1 MFREEESFMTR
12 DMTTGSPL
20 ARILAFCAPLLVGN
34 LFQQFYN
41 LADSIIVGRL
51 LGVNA
56 FAAVGSTGALNFLVL
71 GFALGICS
79 GFAIPI
85 AQSFGAGDEE
95 AVRSR
100 TGQLVWLGLIFS
112 LGLTVLTFFTTDD
125 ILRLINTPAEI
136 YDDAYTYI
144 FIVFMGAG
152 ATILYNLSSSI
163 LRALGDSRT
172 PLLFLIAAVIV
183 NVVLDILFMATC
195 GMGVEGAALATVIS
209 QAASG
214 LACLLYIHA
223 RVPAL
228 HLSGSHLRPSL
239 RRMGYIASIG
249 VPMGLQFSI
258 TAVGS
263 IILQG
268 AVNSL
273 GAGAVAAVSAGS
285 RVHNIMAAPMETAGI
300 TMATYCGQN
309 LGAGKPDRIRKG
321 VMAITWVTIGYALL
335 AFGVN
340 YFAGTSI
347 ACLFMDASETAILA
361 QVHRYLTINGAAYPL
376 LVLIFIFRNSLQGM
390 GYSSSAM
397 FAGLAELIA
406 RSIVAFGFVG
416 RFAFG
421 AVCFANPL
429 AWLFADLILLPLY
442 AMKLRRLDLRFA
454 AQAQEE
460 DGSLTCLPSPKCKKA

>member
-1 MFREEESFMTR
+1 MTR

-56 FAAVGSTGALNFLVL
+56 FAAVGSTGALSFLVL

-100 TGQLVWLGLIFS
+100 AGQLVWLGLIFS
-112 LGLTVLTFFTTDD
+112 LGLTVLTYFTTDD
-125 ILRLINTPAEI
+125 ILRLIKTPAEI

-144 FIVFMGAG
+144 FIVFMGSG
-152 ATILYNLSSSI
+152 ATILYNLSSGV

-172 PLLFLIAAVIV
+172 PLLFLIIAVVV
-183 NVVLDILFMATC
+183 NVVLDIVFMATC
-195 GMGVEGAALATVIS
+195 GMGVEGAAFATVIS
-209 QAASG
+209 QTASG
-214 LACLLYIHA
+214 LACLLYMRA
-223 RVPAL
+223 RVPVL
-228 HLSGSHLRPSL
+228 HLSANHLHPSL
-239 RRMGYIASIG
+239 RRMAYIASIG

-321 VMAITWVTIGYALL
+321 VMSITWVTIGYSLL

-340 YFAGTSI
+340 YMAGTSI
-347 ACLFMDASETAILA
+347 ACLFMDASEAAILA

-390 GYSSSAM
+390 GYSNSAM
-397 FAGLAELIA
+397 FAGLAELVA
-406 RSIVAFGFVG
+406 RAIVAFGFVG

-442 AMKLRRLDLRFA
+442 AVKLRHLDARFA
-454 AQAQEE
+454 AQAREE
-460 DGSLTCLPSPKCKKA
+460 DGCLACLPNPKCKKA

>member
-1 MFREEESFMTR
+1 
-12 DMTTGSPL
+12 MTTGTPL

-85 AQSFGAGDEE
+85 AQSFGAGDAE

-136 YDDAYTYI
+136 YNDAYTYI
-144 FIVFMGAG
+144 FIVFMGSG

-183 NVVLDILFMATC
+183 NVVLDILFMASF

-309 LGAGKPDRIRKG
+309 LGAGRPDRIRKG
-321 VMAITWVTIGYALL
+321 VMAITWVTIGYSLL

-347 ACLFMDASETAILA
+347 ACLFMDASETPLLA
-361 QVHRYLTINGAAYPL
+361 QVHHQLTHHGPAHPP

-442 AMKLRRLDLRFA
+442 AVKLRRLDVRFA
-454 AQAQEE
+454 SQAQEE
-460 DGSLTCLPSPKCKKA
+460 DGGLTCLPSPKCKKA

>member
-1 MFREEESFMTR
+1 MTR

-79 GFAIPI
+79 GFSIPI
-85 AQSFGAGDEE
+85 AQSFGAGDMES
-95 AVRSR
+95 VRGR
-100 TGQLVWLGLIFS
+100 AGQLVWLGAVFS
-112 LGLTVLTFFTTDD
+112 LALTLLTFFTTDD
-125 ILRLINTPAEI
+125 ILRIIKTPAEI
-136 YDDAYTYI
+136 YNDAYKYI
-144 FIVFMGAG
+144 FIIFMGSS
-152 ATILYNLSSSI
+152 ATILYNLSSGV

-183 NVVLDILFMATC
+183 NVALDILLMAGF
-195 GMGVEGAALATVIS
+195 GMGVEGAAYATVIS
-209 QAASG
+209 QVASG
-214 LACLLYIHA
+214 IACLLYIRA
-223 RVPAL
+223 RVPVL
-228 HLSGSHLRPSL
+228 HLSTGHLHPNL
-239 RRMGYIASIG
+239 NRMLYIASVG

-263 IILQG
+263 IILQS

-309 LGAGKPDRIRKG
+309 LGAGRPDRIRKG
-321 VMAITWVTIGYALL
+321 VMSITWVTIGYALL

-340 YFAGTSI
+340 YFAGTAI
-347 ACLFMDASETAILA
+347 ACLFMDASETAILS
-361 QVHRYLTINGAAYPL
+361 QVHDYLTINGLAYPL

-406 RSIVAFGFVG
+406 RATVAFGFVG

-429 AWLFADLILLPLY
+429 AWLFADFILLPLY
-442 AMKLRRLDLRFA
+442 AVKLHRLDNRFA
-454 AQAQEE
+454 LQIQEE
-460 DGSLTCLPSPKCKKA
+460 DESKHCLPVSKYKKA

>member
-1 MFREEESFMTR
+1 MTR

-20 ARILAFCAPLLVGN
+20 AKILAFCAPLLVGN

-41 LADSIIVGRL
+41 LADSIIVGRI

-85 AQSFGAGDEE
+85 AQSFGAGDGE

-100 TGQLVWLGLIFS
+100 AGQLVWLGAIFS
-112 LGLTVLTFFTTDD
+112 LLLTALTYFTTGD
-125 ILRLINTPAEI
+125 ILHLVNTPAEI
-136 YDDAYTYI
+136 YEDAYRYI
-144 FIVFMGAG
+144 FIIFMGSG
-152 ATILYNLSSSI
+152 ATILYNLCSGV

-172 PLLFLIAAVIV
+172 PLLFLIGAVAI
-183 NVVLDILFMATC
+183 NVVLDIVFMTSL
-195 GMGVEGAALATVIS
+195 GMGVEGAAYATVIS

-214 LACLLYIHA
+214 LACLLYIRA

-228 HLSGSHLRPSL
+228 HLRYQHLRPSL
-239 RRMGYIASIG
+239 HRMLYISSIG

-263 IILQG
+263 IILQS

-273 GAGAVAAVSAGS
+273 GAGAVAAVSAGA
-285 RVHNIMAAPMETAGI
+285 RVHNIMAAPMETAGL

-309 LGAGKPDRIRKG
+309 LGAGRTDRIRKG
-321 VMAITWVTIGYALL
+321 VMSITWVTIGYSLL
-335 AFGVN
+335 AFAVN
-340 YFAGTSI
+340 YFAGTAI
-347 ACLFMDASETAILA
+347 ACLFMDADQTEILA
-361 QVHRYLTINGAAYPL
+361 QVHRYLTVNGMAYPL

-390 GYSSSAM
+390 GFSSSAM

-406 RSIVAFGFVG
+406 RALVAFGFVG
-416 RFAFG
+416 RYAFA
-421 AVCFANPL
+421 AVCVANPL

-442 AMKLRRLDLRFA
+442 AVKLHRLDKRFPDKTRGA
-454 AQAQEE
+454 GE
-460 DGSLTCLPSPKCKKA
+460 DSCPLPAKYKKA